1 MARVKVTSFVDDL
14 DGKPLGVDD
23 ARSVMWSWAG
33 VVYRLDTSKVNLAKI
48 EDGRVP
54 LAKLLAV
61 STRVGGRRHPTATR
75 IDPPTR
81 RQSTT
86 PDPAQVREWA
96 TANGYSVSA
105 RGRLP
110 RNVVDAYDAAH

>member
-1 MARVKVTSFVDDL
+1 MVLGGRRLPARYL
-14 DGKPLGVDD
+14 EGEP
-23 ARSVMWSWAG
+23 R
-33 VVYRLDTSKVNLAKI
+33 
-48 EDGRVP
+48 EDRGRVP